1 MNIGCSIL
9 AGGKN
14 SRLGG
19 KDKAFLKINNC
30 TIIENNLYFLEQI
43 FEEIILVTNNPE
55 KFSSLNN
62 NIKIVSDKIKN
73 IGPLGGIYSA
83 LYHTKKQAIFFTPC
97 DMPFLNKNLIIDLIT
112 TFNNV
117 KCDAII
123 PRINNNI
130 EPLYA
135 IYSKEILKKL
145 QNHIIETKKYSI
157 RSFYDKINVH
167 YLDLSDNETNKKT
180 FTNINTPDDIKNI
193 SKKYNIDI

>member
-30 TIIENNLYFLEQI
+30 TIIENNIYLLEQI
-43 FEEIILVTNNPE
+43 FDEIILITNNRE
-55 KFSSLNN
+55 KFLFLNN
-62 NIKIVSDKIKN
+62 NIKIASDIIKD
-73 IGPLGGIYSA
+73 IGPLGGIHSA
-83 LYHTKKQAIFFTPC
+83 LYHSKKQALFFTPC
-97 DMPFLNKNLIIDLIT
+97 DMPFLNKNLIIKLIT
-112 TFNNV
+112 TFNKCN
-117 KCDAII
+117 CDAVV

-135 IYSKEILKKL
+135 IYSRNILKKL
-145 QNHIIETKKYSI
+145 QNYINETKKYSI
-157 RSFYDKINVH
+157 RSFYDKINVN
-167 YLDLSDNETNKKT
+167 YLDLSDDEINNKT

-193 SKKYNIDI
+193 SKNYNIDI